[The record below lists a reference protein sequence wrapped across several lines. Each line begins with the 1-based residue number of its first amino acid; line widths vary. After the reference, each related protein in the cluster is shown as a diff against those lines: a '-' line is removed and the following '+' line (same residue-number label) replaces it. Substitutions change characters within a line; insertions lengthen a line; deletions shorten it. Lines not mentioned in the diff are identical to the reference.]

1 MYGGGCFDNF
11 ICPLGSVCLIMQT
24 LQFTTLRFE
33 RTLIP
38 IFIDKVIF
46 IFLSKSKYSA
56 IDLLPFK
63 IITFNKIMKHIF
75 YSINAFISLLYRYRR
90 IQNNISIIKIEFY
103 FYYFIS
109 IVFLWFL
116 HSITYLLNFHK
127 SVCCFCKKI
136 YGNHQFL
143 FLRGKGVFDILI

>member
-1 MYGGGCFDNF
+1 MWRRLFDNF

-75 YSINAFISLLYRYRR
+75 YSINIFISLLYRYRR

-109 IVFLWFL
+109 IVFYD
-116 HSITYLLNFHK
+116 SYIA
-127 SVCCFCKKI
+127 
-136 YGNHQFL
+136 
-143 FLRGKGVFDILI
+143 